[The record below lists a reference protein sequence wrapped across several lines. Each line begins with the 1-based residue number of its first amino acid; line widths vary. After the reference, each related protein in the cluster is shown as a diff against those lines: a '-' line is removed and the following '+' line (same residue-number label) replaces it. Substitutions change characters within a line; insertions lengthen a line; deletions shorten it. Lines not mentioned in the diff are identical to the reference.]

1 MVKPVRK
8 NSNKNPPVFSHE
20 FIIQNH
26 ADIVSCVAMVIVVGL
41 MVQATSPI
49 ASIFITLQHNVTEAG
64 EIPLYSPGIKD
75 WAAVFFYSLICIVVH
90 AIIQEYVLDKVSKRL
105 HLSKSKLAIFT
116 NSGQLAVFYLAS
128 TVWGFDIV
136 IRERYIPDISLLWTD
151 YPAPLSF
158 MMKLYLIIQLAY
170 SLHEIPELYFQRTK
184 KEEYVSRAVNSLSSL
199 VLVSIPYFLNFN
211 RLLLCLLVLDHISE
225 LVLHISQLI
234 QTVDRDDKFTKDCIE
249 IYLFSV
255 TGLISKVV
263 LIFSRLGSIILAVL
277 TLWFGLAQ
285 GEQQE
290 LDIQAGYYNIP
301 AIRLAILGG
310 ILALQVYLTFNFI
323 NQELAQIAKNK
334 ETSGATVIAK
344 SKQRKD
350 KNKKHKKSTNEESDL
365 PEVDQ
370 NTNKNLRK
378 QKIK

>member
-8 NSNKNPPVFSHE
+8 TSNKNPPVFSHE

-128 TVWGFDIV
+128 AIWGLDIV
-136 IRERYIPDISLLWTD
+136 IRERYVPEISLLWTN

-184 KEEYVSRAVNSLSSL
+184 KEEYVSRALTSISSL
-199 VLVSIPYFLNFN
+199 ILVSIPYFLNFN
-211 RLLLCLLVLDHISE
+211 RLLVCLLVLHHVSE
-225 LVLHISQLI
+225 LVLHVSQLI
-234 QTVDRDDKFTKDCIE
+234 QTVDRDDRFTKI
-249 IYLFSV
+249 
-255 TGLISKVV
+255 TGVISKVV

-290 LDIQAGYYNIP
+290 LDIQTGYFNVP
-301 AIRLAILGG
+301 TVRLVILGG

-323 NQELAQIAKNK
+323 NQELAQIARNK
-334 ETSGATVIAK
+334 ESSGATTVAK

-350 KNKKHKKSTNEESDL
+350 KNKKHKKSSIEESDL

-378 QKIK
+378 QKVK

>member
-136 IRERYIPDISLLWTD
+136 IREQYIPDVNFEPICK
-151 YPAPLSF
+151 
-158 MMKLYLIIQLAY
+158 KLQ
-170 SLHEIPELYFQRTK
+170 
-184 KEEYVSRAVNSLSSL
+184 
-199 VLVSIPYFLNFN
+199 
-211 RLLLCLLVLDHISE
+211 
-225 LVLHISQLI
+225 
-234 QTVDRDDKFTKDCIE
+234 
-249 IYLFSV
+249 YLFSV